1 MVPAAG
7 LSMGRSLRSGS
18 ASQPAHHLL
27 ACFYTPGTKRIG
39 QDPASSQLFPFG
51 HIIFLVIFFFLQS
64 AGRALAVGGKDD
76 LSGTTIDLK
85 RLAVCVYTL
94 NPVIGTPRWEG
105 IVFVFKAEKGKDSL
119 KIKL

>member
-1 MVPAAG
+1 
-7 LSMGRSLRSGS
+7 
-18 ASQPAHHLL
+18 
-27 ACFYTPGTKRIG
+27 
-39 QDPASSQLFPFG
+39 
-51 HIIFLVIFFFLQS
+51 LQS